1 MVLHTLPSPVCIV
14 TRRSRFLGKCTTTL
28 LLGPFSYNPNPSHN
42 VVWKHVSA
50 STNNSHVPLRSRLA
64 ALPPHRAAR
73 TKRIPR
79 QVSWTVPPDFF
90 RPLPLALFPTGRPP
104 QKAALPW
111 SKMDAVGTTFSSSQA
126 PTGKAHSAHPGTS

>member
-1 MVLHTLPSPVCIV
+1 MNRSLFDQTVLHTLRSPVCIV
-14 TRRSRFLGKCTTTL
+14 TRGSRFLGKSTTTL

-42 VVWKHVSA
+42 VVEA
-50 STNNSHVPLRSRLA
+50 P
-64 ALPPHRAAR
+64 R

-126 PTGKAHSAHPGTS
+126 PTGRAHSAHPGTS